1 MKETILHVIRVMV
14 QVGVVYAIFWF
25 VPLPNNG
32 YLEWALSALIV
43 LAVSAAIVLLSAVI
57 FNRKD
62 LKNLFTRLKLLV
74 RRG

>member
-1 MKETILHVIRVMV
+1 MVRMVV

-43 LAVSAAIVLLSAVI
+43 LVVAASIVLLSAAI

-62 LKNLFTRLKLLV
+62 LKDLFTRLKLLV
-74 RRG
+74 KRG